1 MIGETVQS
9 VDSKQRFS
17 NRVENYVKYRPDYP
31 AGILPMLRQRIEL
44 TPRWTVADLGSGT
57 GISARMFLENGNEV
71 LGVEPNADMRAAAE
85 VFLKNDP
92 RFRSIDGAAEATTLA
107 AASIDLVVSAQAFH
121 WFDLGKC
128 KPEFRRILKPGGWC
142 MLIWNERKLFGSP
155 FLEAYEALLTKY
167 GADYLAV
174 RHERI
179 NADVLREF
187 FAPNAYESATFAHQQ
202 LFDLHGLIGRCL
214 SSSYAPAPGQPN
226 HDPLL
231 AELRQMFSRYQ
242 TNGQVA
248 FEYQTQVYWS
258 RRS

>member
-17 NRVENYVKYRPDYP
+17 NRVGNYVKYRPDYP

-107 AASIDLVVSAQAFH
+107 AASIDLVVSAQ
-121 WFDLGKC
+121 
-128 KPEFRRILKPGGWC
+128 
-142 MLIWNERKLFGSP
+142 
-155 FLEAYEALLTKY
+155 
-167 GADYLAV
+167 
-174 RHERI
+174 
-179 NADVLREF
+179 
-187 FAPNAYESATFAHQQ
+187 
-202 LFDLHGLIGRCL
+202 
-214 SSSYAPAPGQPN
+214 
-226 HDPLL
+226 
-231 AELRQMFSRYQ
+231 
-242 TNGQVA
+242 
-248 FEYQTQVYWS
+248 
-258 RRS
+258 